1 MNLEQKV
8 DRKVKERDSKKL
20 HASVSRKLYKALH
33 VRGILFR
40 GFDEF
45 AERALWRELDKWD
58 AEHPRDK
65 P

>member
-1 MNLEQKV
+1 MSLEQAKV
-8 DRKVKERDSKKL
+8 SDKKRL

-45 AERALWRELDKWD
+45 AERALWRELDDWD
-58 AEHPRDK
+58 REHPRD
-65 P
+65 

>member
-1 MNLEQKV
+1 MSLEEAKPM
-8 DRKVKERDSKKL
+8 DKKRL

-45 AERALWRELDKWD
+45 AEEALWRQLNEWNKQ
-58 AEHPRDK
+58 HPRD
-65 P
+65 